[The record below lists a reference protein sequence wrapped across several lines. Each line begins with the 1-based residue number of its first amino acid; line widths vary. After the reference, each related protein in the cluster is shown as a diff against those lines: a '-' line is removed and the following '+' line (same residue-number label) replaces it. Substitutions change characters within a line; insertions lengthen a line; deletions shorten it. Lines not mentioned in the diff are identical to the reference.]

1 MPTRAATPR
10 KGIQSVEVGQRLLS
24 ALAAAPGPLALR
36 DLAAQARMP
45 PPKAHRYLVSYTR
58 VGLVEQEGESGHYGL
73 GRFAL
78 ELGLAAIGRLDPV
91 PVASPV
97 IRELARSLDQTV
109 ALAVWAN
116 HGPVIVRW
124 VGGDSPVSAT
134 LRVGSVMPLGRS
146 ATGLAFLAHLPP
158 EQWQALLRRELAGN
172 KRNALRPQSIDELA
186 KTLAEVRA
194 AGLATSSRFIEGI
207 TGMAAPVFNAEG
219 TMVLALIVL
228 GYTAAFGGRLA
239 GCQRRLLATAGEL
252 SARLGARAQGDRR

>member
-45 PPKAHRYLVSYTR
+45 PSKAHRYLVSYGR

-78 ELGLAAIGRLDPV
+78 ELGLAALGRLDPV
-91 PVASPV
+91 TVASPV

-134 LRVGSVMPLGRS
+134 LRVGSVMPLSRS

-158 EQWQALLRRELAGN
+158 GRWQTLLKRELADN
-172 KRNALRPQSIDELA
+172 KRNALRPQSADELA
-186 KTLAEVRA
+186 RTLAGVRA
-194 AGLATSSRFIEGI
+194 AGLATSSGFIAGI

-219 TMVLALIVL
+219 TMAMALVVL
-228 GYTAAFGGRLA
+228 GYSASFGGRLA
-239 GCQRRLLATAGEL
+239 GYRQRLIAVAGGL
-252 SARLGARAQGDRR
+252 SARLGASAQAARR